1 MNDVLKEQEPPFLK
15 LTDSA
20 EALLQAMEGLVMILD
35 VQGKVLDSNSSSV
48 TEIHPLHRR
57 WIDSGMG
64 KDVPGN
70 GLVGTVEHIAFP
82 FSFKDSFGGPAL
94 ISGIRINLSPALMGP
109 ADDFDFLVF
118 LFFHQTSKT
127 LEGFVR
133 CLDNRNLDTVQL
145 FWEFRIQ

>member
-1 MNDVLKEQEPPFLK
+1 MNDVLKDQESAFLK

-64 KDVPGN
+64 KDFLGN
-70 GLVGTVEHIAFP
+70 LRNQLLQGIQKRLLQKPRGLSVSA
-82 FSFKDSFGGPAL
+82 
-94 ISGIRINLSPALMGP
+94 
-109 ADDFDFLVF
+109 
-118 LFFHQTSKT
+118 
-127 LEGFVR
+127 
-133 CLDNRNLDTVQL
+133 
-145 FWEFRIQ
+145 

>member
-1 MNDVLKEQEPPFLK
+1 MNDVLKEQKPPFLK

-48 TEIHPLHRR
+48 TAIHPLHRR

-70 GLVGTVEHIAFP
+70 LRNQLLQGIQKAITTKTTELIRFSLNDTSPEVSHEYRIFP
-82 FSFKDSFGGPAL
+82 
-94 ISGIRINLSPALMGP
+94 
-109 ADDFDFLVF
+109 
-118 LFFHQTSKT
+118 H
-127 LEGFVR
+127 
-133 CLDNRNLDTVQL
+133 
-145 FWEFRIQ
+145 